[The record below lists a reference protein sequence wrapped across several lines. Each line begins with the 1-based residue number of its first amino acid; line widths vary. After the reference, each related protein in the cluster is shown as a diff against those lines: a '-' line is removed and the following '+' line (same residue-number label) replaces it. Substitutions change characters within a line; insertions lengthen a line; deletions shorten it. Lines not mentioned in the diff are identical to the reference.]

1 MKSAVCRNTS
11 SSLSCEFGTCLC
23 NVLHAS
29 DSLIDGAFRWQAPE
43 VLEGRTDLTTESDV
57 YSYAICC
64 IEILTMGGVPWS
76 AIDDNAVRDL
86 VLSKSVNDFR
96 ICITQSLSFRI

>member
-1 MKSAVCRNTS
+1 MFFTP
-11 SSLSCEFGTCLC
+11 
-23 NVLHAS
+23 HI
-29 DSLIDGAFRWQAPE
+29 SLIDGTFRWQAPE

-76 AIDDNAVRDL
+76 ALDDNAVRDL
-86 VLSKSVNDFR
+86 VLSTSLYNLTTCV
-96 ICITQSLSFRI
+96 TQSLSFRI